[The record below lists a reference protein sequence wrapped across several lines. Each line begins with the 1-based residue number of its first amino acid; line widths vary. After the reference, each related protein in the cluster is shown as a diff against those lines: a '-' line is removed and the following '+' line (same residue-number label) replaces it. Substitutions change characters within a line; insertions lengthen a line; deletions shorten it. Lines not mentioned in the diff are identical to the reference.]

1 MVGLL
6 HGCQGKYGDGKEGE
20 KPIMEKQQY
29 AVSIIVPT
37 YNVENYLEEC
47 MDSIIGQSLRNI
59 EIICV
64 DDGSTD
70 QSGLILER
78 YAKMDSRVKVYH
90 NSNGGYGKAM
100 NFGLSKSTGEFI
112 GIVEPD
118 DYVTSDMFEKL
129 YVAAKENLVTFVKS
143 NFKRFYG
150 EKGNRIFDEV
160 LFSENKDY
168 YNRVILP
175 KDDPTVL
182 FGTMN
187 IWTGI
192 YRREFLVKNAIRFNE
207 TPGASFQDNGF
218 WFQTMTLAEN
228 MYVLDDFLYM
238 NRRDNP
244 NSSVKGTEKAFCV
257 LEEFAFI
264 ENFLNNHLDI
274 RSIFIDYF
282 VKCKLIGYIGAY
294 NRSSTSQKVLF
305 ILKASEDLYRHFD
318 AGEVKKNLYGPMQ
331 WKRLNLIISDPIQ
344 FFLEDISEGGSGY
357 NKRLTET
364 YEKIAIAKNKLNILE
379 QIGAD
384 SIIQINEIQIKEPK
398 VSIVVPAYNAE
409 QYIDECIESILS
421 QTLEDIEVICVDD
434 GSTDGTFDKLL
445 EWRKRDK
452 RIKIVCQANRGS
464 GFARNQAMKVAVGQ
478 YIMFMD
484 ADDWYPSN
492 SIIEVLYSIAK
503 ERDMFI
509 VGGGIRAYKNGG
521 MCDIMDYYTFPKEG
535 VISFSDYQFDY
546 GYTRFIYNLRFLRDN
561 KIEFPNYIR
570 YQDPIF
576 FVKALS
582 TAKYFYAIEEI
593 VYAYRKSDKRK
604 RYNAIQCKDILLAL
618 REEEIIAQKGNYLI
632 LKEKVGDRLLNE
644 YFDNYAFYLCSNDLA
659 VVEAFALLLKT
670 LDDEIKMKLF
680 NKLAY
685 FVSTKYVI
693 PLRKVNQKEEHKEV
707 LRGSLEKIYEELEVA
722 NKEWKQARFEVDSI
736 RSSFSYK
743 VGLFITIIPRKLRQL
758 FKKS

>member
-1 MVGLL
+1 
-6 HGCQGKYGDGKEGE
+6 
-20 KPIMEKQQY
+20 MEKQY

-47 MDSIIGQSLRNI
+47 MDSILSQSLENI

-70 QSGLILER
+70 KSGVILER
-78 YAKMDSRVKVYH
+78 YAKMDSRVKVFH
-90 NSNGGYGKAM
+90 NTNGGYGKAM

-118 DYVTSDMFEKL
+118 DYITDDMFEKL
-129 YVAAKENLVTFVKS
+129 YIAAKENLVTFVKS

-150 EKGNRIFDEV
+150 DKEIRTFEEIT
-160 LFSENKDY
+160 FSENKDY
-168 YNRVILP
+168 YNRVISP

-192 YRREFLVKNAIRFNE
+192 YSRVFIEENEIRFNE

-228 MYVLDDFLYM
+228 IYLLDDFFYM

-264 ENFLNNHLDI
+264 ENFLNTHLDI
-274 RSIFIDYF
+274 RPIFIEYF

-294 NRSSTSQKVLF
+294 NRSSTNHKISF

-318 AGEVKKNLYGPMQ
+318 AGEIRKKLYGPIQ
-331 WKRLNLIISDPIQ
+331 WKKLNTIISDPIQ
-344 FFLEDISEGGSGY
+344 FFLEDVSDGGNGY

-364 YEKIAIAKNKLNILE
+364 FEKIAIAKNKLNLLE
-379 QIGAD
+379 QIGAN
-384 SIIQINEIQIKEPK
+384 SIIQISEVQMKEPK
-398 VSIVVPAYNAE
+398 VSIVVPAYNVE
-409 QYIDECIESILS
+409 QYIDECIESILT

-452 RIKIVCQANRGS
+452 RIKIVCQTNTGS
-464 GFARNQAMKVAVGQ
+464 GFARNQAMKVATGQ

-492 SIIEVLYSIAK
+492 KIIELLYSIAK
-503 ERDMFI
+503 ERDMLI
-509 VGGGIRAYKNGG
+509 VGGEIRAYKNGE
-521 MCDIMDYYTFPKEG
+521 MCDILDYYTFPEEG
-535 VISFSDYQFDY
+535 VISFEDYQLDY
-546 GYTRFIYNLRFLRDN
+546 GYTRFIYNFQFLRDN
-561 KIEFPNYIR
+561 EIEFPNYIR
-570 YQDPIF
+570 FQDPIF
-576 FVKALS
+576 FIKALS
-582 TAKYFYAIEEI
+582 VANYFYAIGEI

-604 RYNAIQCKDILLAL
+604 KYNATQCKDILLAL
-618 REEEIIAQKGNYLI
+618 REEKLISQKCDYRI
-632 LKEKVGDRLLNE
+632 LQERIDNRILYE
-644 YFDNYAFYLCSNDLA
+644 YFDSYAFYLCSNDPM
-659 VVEAFALLLKT
+659 VVEAFKSLFEI
-670 LDDEIKMKLF
+670 LDIEIK
-680 NKLAY
+680 NKLINKITY

-693 PLRKVNQKEEHKEV
+693 PLKKINQGEESRKISSE
-707 LRGSLEKIYEELEVA
+707 SLKKISEELEVA
-722 NKEWKQARFEVDSI
+722 NREWKQARFEVDSI

-743 VGLFITIIPRKLRQL
+743 VGLFITIIPRKLREL
-758 FKKS
+758 IKNLYRHNNKIRNI